1 MNTMNDPR
9 PWVIL
14 LLLGLLLTFMLI
26 IINHSRANNA
36 LQQKIY
42 DHSEIKGTV

>member
-1 MNTMNDPR
+1 MNHPR

-14 LLLGLLLTFMLI
+14 LFLGLLLTFMLI
-26 IINHSRANNA
+26 ILKHSNTNND

-42 DHSEIKGTV
+42 NHSEIKGTV

>member
-1 MNTMNDPR
+1 MTTINHPR

-26 IINHSRANNA
+26 ITKHHKADND

-42 DHSEIKGTV
+42 DHTENKG

>member
-1 MNTMNDPR
+1 MNTMNHPR

-14 LLLGLLLTFMLI
+14 LLLGILLTFMLI
-26 IINHSRANNA
+26 ILKNSNKEND

-42 DHSEIKGTV
+42 DHLEIKDTI